1 MAAASAPSVTD
12 DKGEESKDKAATDT
26 GAIISSDTT
35 AAASA
40 VVEGTDAELNEEALV
55 KQVNIFGDVK
65 GDESIHFFKIIE
77 RNSDSSPLNG
87 CRPLL

>member
-1 MAAASAPSVTD
+1 M
-12 DKGEESKDKAATDT
+12 
-26 GAIISSDTT
+26 
-35 AAASA
+35 
-40 VVEGTDAELNEEALV
+40 VEGTDAELNEEALV